1 MELRPNLTSF
11 RRNVQ
16 VEKGN
21 IKNSSSW
28 LELEVRTNPKIFL
41 LPKGFMVTIEG
52 CYMGAGMKSDDYI
65 NRYGK
70 LKKEKNKNER

>member
-1 MELRPNLTSF
+1 
-11 RRNVQ
+11 
-16 VEKGN
+16 
-21 IKNSSSW
+21 
-28 LELEVRTNPKIFL
+28 
-41 LPKGFMVTIEG
+41 MVKTIEG